1 MFKDN
6 LDIKEYHQMED
17 INAGFM
23 IEGETNCFESAVE
36 SRNNPGEQND
46 AQARG
51 ILVHNSCEVDT
62 EDDVLNHYGVIP
74 PDIKVKRGNKW
85 EEFKAWCDEENKIP
99 IKEKEFDMA
108 IECRRSAYKNE
119 LAAEFLKNSRKEIS
133 GFCNLLGVD
142 VRARPDL
149 ECAKINTLVDIKT
162 RQKGQAK
169 KERWM
174 RDWLK
179 YKTYIQAGLQIK
191 VWQELEVDIDHYWYL
206 LIEVEKPYIVHTVY
220 LSPKLITLSIEQT
233 LEAIKKWKAWLNDGS
248 PSGYG
253 EPEEMEL
260 DPWQEKRLR
269 GEIPW

>member
-46 AQARG
+46 PQARG
-51 ILVHNSCEVDT
+51 ILVHTSCEVDT
-62 EDDVLNHYGVIP
+62 EDDLLNHYGVMP

-133 GFCNLLGVD
+133 GFCNLLG
-142 VRARPDL
+142 
-149 ECAKINTLVDIKT
+149 
-162 RQKGQAK
+162 
-169 KERWM
+169 WM
-174 RDWLK
+174 
-179 YKTYIQAGLQIK
+179 
-191 VWQELEVDIDHYWYL
+191 
-206 LIEVEKPYIVHTVY
+206 
-220 LSPKLITLSIEQT
+220 
-233 LEAIKKWKAWLNDGS
+233 
-248 PSGYG
+248 
-253 EPEEMEL
+253 
-260 DPWQEKRLR
+260 
-269 GEIPW
+269 